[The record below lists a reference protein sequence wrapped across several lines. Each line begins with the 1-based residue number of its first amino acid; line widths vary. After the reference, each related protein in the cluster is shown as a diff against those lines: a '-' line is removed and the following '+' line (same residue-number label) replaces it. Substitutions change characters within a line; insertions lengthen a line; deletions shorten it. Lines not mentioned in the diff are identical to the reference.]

1 MPYLSVELNQTSIF
15 PSMKFK
21 LTATQIAIF
30 SLILFLITNIVIW
43 TSIHTRVSHQKQ
55 NLFELEQEKA
65 NNTLNQAET
74 RLLALYTITKRK
86 TLFLANLREL
96 DSANKVPTSFTEQQ
110 LVAFL
115 RVHLNYYQAVL
126 LDSSGTELVNA
137 KRIEGSVMLES
148 ADELK
153 FQGDRNYIQEA
164 LRLKKGDVAL
174 SLTNI
179 KDGENKIGKS
189 YRPAMR
195 FFTPVFDSERKTEL
209 LGLNLDPESWF
220 GIFEDIEFGIVSSQ
234 HEIYFGAENIID
246 IKNRTNLDEKD
257 QYGYPLFFLQE
268 INLENNLKWTLYTK
282 PNNNSLDAKFEK
294 FRNRAYKTGAA
305 LSVGVFFFLLVV
317 QILHIKN
324 RNISRLNRSI
334 QNRLQER
341 DTLIKEIHHRVKN
354 NLQVVASLLS
364 LQSSFIKDEKI
375 KMLFRYSQYRINSMG
390 MVHEMLYKSDD
401 LNRIDYGA
409 YVKELVNTLIL
420 SMKGDKS
427 KIRLEMEID
436 NIRLNIDT
444 SIPLGLMINEIIT
457 NSLKYGFSDAEEG
470 IIAVKMNRSSTFSY
484 SLRIGDNGS
493 GIPKDI
499 NFRNTKSLGLKL
511 IHKLALQLRGNIEMD
526 NSKTGTNYI
535 ITFQEIEQTS

>member
-1 MPYLSVELNQTSIF
+1 
-15 PSMKFK
+15 MKFK
-21 LTATQIAIF
+21 LTAIQLTVF
-30 SLILFLITNIVIW
+30 SLILFLITNIFIW
-43 TSIHTRVSHQKQ
+43 TSIQTRVSHQKQ

-96 DSANKVPTSFTEQQ
+96 DSLNNVPTSFTAQQ
-110 LVAFL
+110 LAAFL

-126 LDSSGTELVNA
+126 LDSTGTELVNA
-137 KRIEGSVMLES
+137 IRIEGSVILED
-148 ADELK
+148 ADKLQYK
-153 FQGDRNYIQEA
+153 GDRNYIKEA

-174 SLTNI
+174 SLTDI
-179 KDGENKIGKS
+179 KYGENKIGNRS
-189 YRPAMR
+189 RPTMR

-220 GIFEDIEFGIVSSQ
+220 NIFEDIEFGLISSQ
-234 HEIYFGAENIID
+234 HEIYFGAENNFD
-246 IKNRTNLDEKD
+246 KKNRTNLDEKD
-257 QYGYPLFFLQE
+257 EYGYPLFFSKK

-282 PNNNSLDAKFEK
+282 QDNIALDAKFEK
-294 FRNRAYKTGAA
+294 FRNQAYKTGAA
-305 LSVGVFFFLLVV
+305 LSIGILFFLLVV

-334 QNRLQER
+334 ENRLQER

-364 LQSSFIKDEKI
+364 LQSSFIKDEKT

-390 MVHEMLYKSDD
+390 IVHEMLYKSDD

-409 YVKELVNTLIL
+409 YIRELVNTLIQ
-420 SMKGDKS
+420 SMKGDQS
-427 KIRLEMEID
+427 NIRLETEVE

-444 SIPLGLMINEIIT
+444 SIPLGLLINEIIT
-457 NSLKYGFSDAEEG
+457 NSLKYGFSDSEEG
-470 IIAVKMNRSSTFSY
+470 TITVKMNKLSTFSY

-511 IHKLALQLRGNIEMD
+511 IHKLALQLRGNVEMD
-526 NSKTGTNYI
+526 NSKIGTNYI

>member
-1 MPYLSVELNQTSIF
+1 
-15 PSMKFK
+15 MKFK
-21 LTATQIAIF
+21 FTATQLTVF
-30 SLILFLITNIVIW
+30 SLILFLITNIFIW
-43 TSIHTRVSHQKQ
+43 TMIQKRISHQKQ

-74 RLLALYTITKRK
+74 RLIALYTITKRK

-96 DSANKVPTSFTEQQ
+96 DFFNNVPISFTEQQ

-115 RVHLNYYQAVL
+115 KVHLNYYQAVL
-126 LDSSGTELVNA
+126 LDSSGTELINA
-137 KRIEGSVMLES
+137 KRIDGTVMLKS
-148 ADELK
+148 ADELQFK
-153 FQGDRNYIQEA
+153 GDRNDIKGA
-164 LRLKKGDVAL
+164 LRLKKGEVAL

-179 KDGENKIGKS
+179 KDEDNKIGKR

-209 LGLNLDPESWF
+209 LDLNLDPESWF
-220 GIFEDIEFGIVSSQ
+220 DIFQDIEFGLVSSQ
-234 HEIYFGAENIID
+234 HEIYFGAENILEK
-246 IKNRTNLDEKD
+246 KNRANLDEKD
-257 QYGYPLFFLQE
+257 DYGYPLFFSKK
-268 INLENNLKWTLYTK
+268 INLDTNLKWTLYTK
-282 PNNNSLDAKFEK
+282 PGNIAIDAKFEE
-294 FRNRAYKTGAA
+294 FRNQAYKTGAA
-305 LSVGVFFFLLVV
+305 LSIGVFFFLLVV

-334 QNRLQER
+334 ENRLNER

-409 YVKELVNTLIL
+409 YIRELIDTLIQ
-420 SMKGDKS
+420 SMKSDNN
-427 KIRLEMEID
+427 KIKLETEVE
-436 NIRLNIDT
+436 NIHLNIDT
-444 SIPLGLMINEIIT
+444 SIPLGLIINEIIT
-457 NSLKYGFSDAEEG
+457 NSLKYGFSDSEEG
-470 IIAVKMNRSSTFSY
+470 TITVKMNKLSTFGY

-493 GIPKDI
+493 GIPKDV

-511 IHKLALQLRGNIEMD
+511 IHKLTLQLRGNVEMD
-526 NSKTGTNYI
+526 NSKIGTNYI